1 MHLRHT
7 LGSPEEPP
15 DQPIHLVQAVLQPR
29 HRLLNED
36 RGTLFHKMTWTAR
49 KSPVLDATMSE
60 STKAELLVDIE
71 DVHERQPQ
79 RSSLGI
85 VDSARVDV
93 AWW

>member
-1 MHLRHT
+1 MHLHPT

-15 DQPIHLVQAVLQPR
+15 DQPIHLVHAVLQLR

-36 RGTLFHKMTWTAR
+36 RGALFQKMTWTAL

-71 DVHERQPQ
+71 DVHERQ
-79 RSSLGI
+79 
-85 VDSARVDV
+85 
-93 AWW
+93 